1 MAKEKDKKTTTEEIR
16 SSIRLLNLIVLF
28 IIMSLLFVILR
39 YLSPPVQHVLS
50 FLPDTSIAI
59 ILVAV
64 IALAVGGLFFSSAL
78 SRQIVRKI
86 EDHNERLDKILA
98 ITRDMKEEI
107 YGDVLL
113 EKIINFSLSITK
125 SDAGSIL
132 LLEDDNLVCK
142 TAKGGEA
149 KGLAG
154 KEVPKDK
161 GIAGWVLEHGEAVMV
176 GDVRKDK
183 RYDPSLDTFAGYKPV
198 SLLCMP
204 LKTKAST
211 LGIIKILS
219 DKEGFY
225 GERDMEV
232 IRYLADQAA
241 TSIEKTSF
249 YDDQKNYE
257 IHLTDMLLDAIDRFM
272 TEKRGHSR
280 RVARYSN
287 IIAKALNMPEGKKRR
302 LYFASLLHD
311 IGFLRISPESSFEK
325 NSFTLH
331 PVIGY
336 EMLHPITFYRDIA
349 PYVLYHHER
358 YDGTGYPEKLMGTKI
373 PLESRIIA
381 IAEAFDSM
389 VSRVSYR
396 VSVNFDVA
404 TEELLKNKGTQ
415 FDAELV
421 DLFVR
426 DVSKPLD

>member
-1 MAKEKDKKTTTEEIR
+1 M
-16 SSIRLLNLIVLF
+16 
-28 IIMSLLFVILR
+28 
-39 YLSPPVQHVLS
+39 
-50 FLPDTSIAI
+50 
-59 ILVAV
+59 
-64 IALAVGGLFFSSAL
+64 
-78 SRQIVRKI
+78 
-86 EDHNERLDKILA
+86 
-98 ITRDMKEEI
+98 
-107 YGDVLL
+107 
-113 EKIINFSLSITK
+113 
-125 SDAGSIL
+125 
-132 LLEDDNLVCK
+132 
-142 TAKGGEA
+142 
-149 KGLAG
+149 
-154 KEVPKDK
+154 PKDK
-161 GIAGWVLEHGEAVMV
+161 GIAGWVLEHGEPVMI
-176 GDVRKDK
+176 GDVRKDG
-183 RYDPSLDTFAGYKPV
+183 RYDPSLDAFAGYRPV

-211 LGIIKILS
+211 LGVLKILS
-219 DKEGFY
+219 EKEAFY

-272 TEKRGHSR
+272 SEKRGHSR

-287 IIAKALNMPEGKKRR
+287 IIAKAINMPEDKKRR

-325 NSFTLH
+325 DSFTLH

-358 YDGTGYPEKLMGTKI
+358 YDGTGYPEKLEGTKI

-389 VSRVSYR
+389 VSRVSYK

-404 TEELLKNKGTQ
+404 IHELLKNKGTQ